1 MNSNFFG
8 KEISAETMLYHK
20 KIQQATAFIKSK
32 KDVNP
37 KYGLILGSG
46 LDKVSDAIKDPVLIP
61 YKDIPHFAT
70 ATVHKGNLVIGKL
83 FGEEVV
89 VMQGRIH
96 FYEGI
101 IFIFILE

>member
-1 MNSNFFG
+1 M
-8 KEISAETMLYHK
+8 SAETVLYHK

-32 KDVNP
+32 KDISP

-46 LDKVSDAIKDPVLIP
+46 LDKVSDSIKDAITIP

-70 ATVHKGNLVIGKL
+70 ATVHKGNLIIGKL
-83 FGEEVV
+83 FGEDVV

-96 FYEGI
+96 FYEGS
-101 IFIFILE
+101 IFFPLSVNTTV